1 MILYYTDIDQILK
14 QTGVKIGPVMEIG
27 SREAVWMAVARCLGI
42 GVVSNLEF
50 MPHPNL
56 RKLSFINADVHTHAH
71 VVCLRE
77 RRDSRMI
84 HEFFQIVEE
93 LRQT

>member
-1 MILYYTDIDQILK
+1 MVCFK
-14 QTGVKIGPVMEIG
+14 Q
-27 SREAVWMAVARCLGI
+27 AVWMAVAKGLGI

-50 MPHPNL
+50 MPHPDL
-56 RKLSFINADVHTHAH
+56 RKLSFESAYVRTRAH

-77 RRDSRMI
+77 RRDSRMF

>member
-1 MILYYTDIDQILK
+1 MQRR
-14 QTGVKIGPVMEIG
+14 V
-27 SREAVWMAVARCLGI
+27 
-42 GVVSNLEF
+42 F
-50 MPHPNL
+50 
-56 RKLSFINADVHTHAH
+56 LSFILFILRLKVFSHTWNCPGSHGNVRSSVAVPERSRNKPEAHAH

-84 HEFFQIVEE
+84 HEFFQIVDE